1 MPKASNSISA
11 TFKHGSVFNQT
22 KEDSTLDKKGFRAS
36 VPQSL
41 PVEPLSSLNSCKEF
55 SIFLAQ

>member
-22 KEDSTLDKKGFRAS
+22 KEDSALDKKGFRAS

-41 PVEPLSSLNSCKEF
+41 PIEPLSS
-55 SIFLAQ
+55 